1 MTMVDVVLFL
11 LILALSAL
19 LVRCFYSISD
29 LRDSTRAIKRALKTQ
44 YSLNEKS
51 DKIMHNF
58 QKQLDAI
65 NAETTCSVEEIT
77 NYIKNNKAL

>member
-1 MTMVDVVLFL
+1 MTIVDMVLFL
-11 LILALSAL
+11 LILVLGAL

-29 LRDSTRAIKRALKTQ
+29 LRDSNRAIKRVLETQ
-44 YSLNEKS
+44 YSINENS